1 MPIRLHDTRRREKVN
16 FTTLEPGK
24 VSMYVCG
31 VTVYDRCHLG
41 HARCY
46 LAFDLIHRWLEASGY
61 DVHYVQNFTDI
72 DDKIIHRA
80 NELGGDWK
88 ALVDQNIETYYED
101 MDALN
106 ILRAD
111 DYPRCT
117 EYVDDMIRITQ
128 DLIDKNHAYVA
139 DDGVYFDVESAPE
152 KYGQLT
158 GQSIDAVRSGAGGR
172 VGDTGSGKRD
182 HKDFALWKAAKPDE
196 PTWDSPWGPGRPGW
210 HIECTA
216 MSMDYFGKEFDI
228 HGGGHD
234 LRFPHHEAEIC
245 QGECHTGHS
254 PVVHHWLHNGF
265 VNIDGEKMSKSLGNF
280 WTIRDIL
287 TKVDAM
293 VLRFALI
300 NAHYRS
306 PIDMNEAL
314 LNDAER
320 NYNRLLECYV
330 ASLKA
335 REHPS
340 PIALPNPTSP
350 PPFRW
355 HGRWAC
361 LRKWAKVSPR
371 RWMTTSIQEKRWP
384 KCWAWCEKSARCL
397 ERKWRPLTE
406 TPSLTTLWIC
416 SRKRPGACWVSCLHR
431 MWRWP
436 NLKKT
441 RGKQKSPMRLKR
453 CCFSVA
459 RQERTRIGRSLIKS
473 ETNSTS
479 WAWWLPILRRVQSGT
494 LRDHSLS
501 SAGGAIG
508 GGAGTKALVT
518 VAAAS
523 CSSHIFSI

>member
-1 MPIRLHDTRRREKVN
+1 MWLPRPFTPVTRFALRDGPYGEGNGGLMNLQVGSCQPTTRPMPIRLHDTRRREKVN

-24 VSMYVCG
+24 VSVRRADGLRPMSF
-31 VTVYDRCHLG
+31 G

-61 DVHYVQNFTDI
+61 DVQYVQNFTDI
-72 DDKIIHRA
+72 DDKIIQRA
-80 NELGGDWK
+80 NELDGDWQ
-88 ALVDQNIETYYED
+88 ALVEQNIEAYFED

-111 DYPRCT
+111 VYPRCT
-117 EYVDDMIRITQ
+117 EYVDDMIRITT
-128 DLIDKNHAYVA
+128 DLIEKGHAYEA
-139 DDGVYFDVESAPE
+139 NDGVYFHVESAPE

-172 VGDTGSGKRD
+172 VDDTGSGKRD
-182 HKDFALWKAAKPDE
+182 HKDFALWKAAKPGE

-216 MSMDYFGKEFDI
+216 MSLDHFDKEFDI

-234 LRFPHHEAEIC
+234 LRFPHHEAEIF

-330 ASLKA
+330 AALKA
-335 REHPS
+335 QGDGPNRSPAPS
-340 PIALPNPTSP
+340 RCGLPAP
-350 PPFRW
+350 P
-355 HGRWAC
+355 G
-361 LRKWAKVSPR
+361 
-371 RWMTTSIQEKRWP
+371 
-384 KCWAWCEKSARCL
+384 
-397 ERKWRPLTE
+397 
-406 TPSLTTLWIC
+406 
-416 SRKRPGACWVSCLHR
+416 SCYR
-431 MWRWP
+431 
-436 NLKKT
+436 
-441 RGKQKSPMRLKR
+441 
-453 CCFSVA
+453 F
-459 RQERTRIGRSLIKS
+459 
-473 ETNSTS
+473 
-479 WAWWLPILRRVQSGT
+479 
-494 LRDHSLS
+494 
-501 SAGGAIG
+501 AGENG
-508 GGAGTKALVT
+508 
-518 VAAAS
+518 
-523 CSSHIFSI
+523 

>member
-88 ALVDQNIETYYED
+88 ALVEQNIETYYED

-117 EYVDDMIRITQ
+117 DYVDDMIRITQ

-335 REHPS
+335 MEHPS
-340 PIALPNPTSP
+340 PISLPNPDLASSLP
-350 PPFRW
+350 LARSLGLLEKMGEGFAKAMDDDFNSRE
-355 HGRWAC
+355 AV
-361 LRKWAKVSPR
+361 AKVLGMVREISKVLGTEMEAADRNAFAHYAVDLLEETAGRVLGVLPPR
-371 RWMTTSIQEKRWP
+371 DVALAEPEEDPRKAEIADEVEALLLQRGDARANKD
-384 KCWAWCEKSARCL
+384 WALADQ
-397 ERKWRPLTE
+397 
-406 TPSLTTLWIC
+406 I
-416 SRKRPGACWVSCLHR
+416 
-431 MWRWP
+431 
-436 NLKKT
+436 
-441 RGKQKSPMRLKR
+441 
-453 CCFSVA
+453 
-459 RQERTRIGRSLIKS
+459 
-473 ETNSTS
+473 
-479 WAWWLPILRRVQSGT
+479 
-494 LRDHSLS
+494 RDQLN
-501 SAGGAIG
+501 
-508 GGAGTKALVT
+508 ALGVVVT
-518 VAAAS
+518 DTATGPEWDLA
-523 CSSHIFSI
+523 

>member
-1 MPIRLHDTRRREKVN
+1 MPIRMHDTRRREKVN

-72 DDKIIHRA
+72 DDKIIARA
-80 NELGGDWK
+80 NELNGDWK
-88 ALVDQNIETYYED
+88 ALVDQNIQTYYED

-128 DLIDKNHAYVA
+128 DLIEKNHAYVA

-172 VGDTGSGKRD
+172 VDATGSGKRD
-182 HKDFALWKAAKPDE
+182 HKDFALWKAAKPEE
-196 PTWDSPWGPGRPGW
+196 PTWESPWGPGRPGW

-280 WTIRDIL
+280 WTIREIL

-306 PIDMNEAL
+306 PIDMNETL

-330 ASLKA
+330 NALKA
-335 REHPS
+335 RGDGTPV
-340 PIALPNPTSP
+340 ALPQPDLASSQPLARSLGMLEKMGEGFAKAMDDDFNS
-350 PPFRW
+350 RE
-355 HGRWAC
+355 AV
-361 LRKWAKVSPR
+361 AKVLGMVRDISKTMAIDLDDADRSAFAHYSVDLLEETAGRVLGVLPSQDVALAEPEEDPR
-371 RWMTTSIQEKRWP
+371 KTEIADQVEALLVQRAEARNNKDWPLADSIRDQLSDLGVVVTDT
-384 KCWAWCEKSARCL
+384 A
-397 ERKWRPLTE
+397 
-406 TPSLTTLWIC
+406 
-416 SRKRPGACWVSCLHR
+416 
-431 MWRWP
+431 
-436 NLKKT
+436 
-441 RGKQKSPMRLKR
+441 
-453 CCFSVA
+453 
-459 RQERTRIGRSLIKS
+459 
-473 ETNSTS
+473 
-479 WAWWLPILRRVQSGT
+479 SGPEW
-494 LRDHSLS
+494 DLS
-501 SAGGAIG
+501 
-508 GGAGTKALVT
+508 
-518 VAAAS
+518 
-523 CSSHIFSI
+523 

>member
-1 MPIRLHDTRRREKVN
+1 MHDTRRREKVE

-46 LAFDLIHRWLEASGY
+46 LAFDLIHRWLESSGY

-80 NELGGDWK
+80 NELDGDWK
-88 ALVDQNIETYYED
+88 ALVDRNIQTYYED

-117 EYVDDMIRITQ
+117 EYVDEMVRITQ
-128 DLIDKNHAYVA
+128 DLIDKGNAYVA

-172 VGDTGSGKRD
+172 VDKTGSGKRD
-182 HKDFALWKAAKPDE
+182 HKDFALWKAAKPEE

-306 PIDMNEAL
+306 PIDMNETL

-320 NYNRLLECYV
+320 NYNRLLEAYV
-330 ASLKA
+330 RTLKTRTGDAPVGLPLPDVMSPHPLARSLGLLEKMGEGFA
-335 REHPS
+335 RAMDDDFNSRE
-340 PIALPNPTSP
+340 AV
-350 PPFRW
+350 
-355 HGRWAC
+355 
-361 LRKWAKVSPR
+361 AKVLGMVREIGKVLGMDLDQADSNAFAHYAVDLLEETAGRVLGVLPSQEMALAEPEDDPR
-371 RWMTTSIQEKRWP
+371 KAEIADRVEELLVQRGEARRNKDWSLADSIRDQ
-384 KCWAWCEKSARCL
+384 L
-397 ERKWRPLTE
+397 
-406 TPSLTTLWIC
+406 
-416 SRKRPGACWVSCLHR
+416 
-431 MWRWP
+431 
-436 NLKKT
+436 
-441 RGKQKSPMRLKR
+441 
-453 CCFSVA
+453 
-459 RQERTRIGRSLIKS
+459 S
-473 ETNSTS
+473 ELGVVVTDT
-479 WAWWLPILRRVQSGT
+479 ASGPEWD
-494 LRDHSLS
+494 L
-501 SAGGAIG
+501 A
-508 GGAGTKALVT
+508 
-518 VAAAS
+518 
-523 CSSHIFSI
+523 

>member
-72 DDKIIHRA
+72 DDKIIARA
-80 NELGGDWK
+80 NELNGDWK
-88 ALVDQNIETYYED
+88 ALVDQNIQTYYED

-128 DLIDKNHAYVA
+128 DLIDKEHAYVA

-182 HKDFALWKAAKPDE
+182 HKDFALWKAAKPEE

-280 WTIRDIL
+280 WTIGDIL

-330 ASLKA
+330 NALKA
-335 REHPS
+335 RGDGTPV
-340 PIALPNPTSP
+340 ALPQPEITSSQP
-350 PPFRW
+350 LARSLGMLEKMGEGFAKAMDDDFNSRE
-355 HGRWAC
+355 AV
-361 LRKWAKVSPR
+361 AKVLGMVRDISKTMTMDLDEADRSAFAHYSVDLLEETAGRVLGVLPSQEVALAEPEEDPR
-371 RWMTTSIQEKRWP
+371 KAEIADQVEALLVQRAEARANKDWPLADSIRDQLNELGVVVTDT
-384 KCWAWCEKSARCL
+384 A
-397 ERKWRPLTE
+397 
-406 TPSLTTLWIC
+406 
-416 SRKRPGACWVSCLHR
+416 
-431 MWRWP
+431 
-436 NLKKT
+436 
-441 RGKQKSPMRLKR
+441 
-453 CCFSVA
+453 
-459 RQERTRIGRSLIKS
+459 
-473 ETNSTS
+473 
-479 WAWWLPILRRVQSGT
+479 SGPEW
-494 LRDHSLS
+494 DLS
-501 SAGGAIG
+501 
-508 GGAGTKALVT
+508 
-518 VAAAS
+518 
-523 CSSHIFSI
+523 

>member
-72 DDKIIHRA
+72 DDKIIARA
-80 NELGGDWK
+80 NELNGDWK
-88 ALVDQNIETYYED
+88 ALVDQNIQTYYED

-128 DLIDKNHAYVA
+128 DLIDKEHAYVA

-182 HKDFALWKAAKPDE
+182 HKDFALWKAAKPEE

-330 ASLKA
+330 NALKA
-335 REHPS
+335 RGDGTPV
-340 PIALPNPTSP
+340 ALPQPEITSSQP
-350 PPFRW
+350 LVRSLGMLEKMGEGFAKAMDDDFNSRE
-355 HGRWAC
+355 AV
-361 LRKWAKVSPR
+361 AKVLGMVRDISKTMTMDLDEADRSAFAHYSVDLLEETAGRVLGVLPSQEVALAEPEEDPR
-371 RWMTTSIQEKRWP
+371 KAEIADQVEALLVQRTEARANKDWPLADSIRDQLNELGVVVTDT
-384 KCWAWCEKSARCL
+384 A
-397 ERKWRPLTE
+397 
-406 TPSLTTLWIC
+406 
-416 SRKRPGACWVSCLHR
+416 
-431 MWRWP
+431 
-436 NLKKT
+436 
-441 RGKQKSPMRLKR
+441 
-453 CCFSVA
+453 
-459 RQERTRIGRSLIKS
+459 
-473 ETNSTS
+473 
-479 WAWWLPILRRVQSGT
+479 SGPEW
-494 LRDHSLS
+494 DLS
-501 SAGGAIG
+501 
-508 GGAGTKALVT
+508 
-518 VAAAS
+518 
-523 CSSHIFSI
+523 

>member
-1 MPIRLHDTRRREKVN
+1 MPIRMHDTRRREKVN

-72 DDKIIHRA
+72 DDKIIARA
-80 NELGGDWK
+80 NELNGDWK
-88 ALVDQNIETYYED
+88 ALVDQNIQTYYED

-128 DLIDKNHAYVA
+128 DLIEKNHAYVA

-172 VGDTGSGKRD
+172 VDATGSGKRD

-280 WTIRDIL
+280 WTIREIL

-306 PIDMNEAL
+306 PIDMNETL

-330 ASLKA
+330 NALKA
-335 REHPS
+335 RGDGTPV
-340 PIALPNPTSP
+340 ALPQPDLASSQPLARSLGMLEKMGEGFAKAMDDDFNS
-350 PPFRW
+350 RE
-355 HGRWAC
+355 AV
-361 LRKWAKVSPR
+361 AKVLGMVRDISKTMAIDLDDADRSAFAHYSVDLLEETAGRVLGVLPSQDVALAEPEEDPR
-371 RWMTTSIQEKRWP
+371 KTEIADQVEALLVQRAEARNNKDWPLADSIRDQLSDLGVVVTDT
-384 KCWAWCEKSARCL
+384 A
-397 ERKWRPLTE
+397 
-406 TPSLTTLWIC
+406 
-416 SRKRPGACWVSCLHR
+416 
-431 MWRWP
+431 
-436 NLKKT
+436 
-441 RGKQKSPMRLKR
+441 
-453 CCFSVA
+453 
-459 RQERTRIGRSLIKS
+459 
-473 ETNSTS
+473 
-479 WAWWLPILRRVQSGT
+479 SGPEW
-494 LRDHSLS
+494 DLS
-501 SAGGAIG
+501 
-508 GGAGTKALVT
+508 
-518 VAAAS
+518 
-523 CSSHIFSI
+523 

>member
-1 MPIRLHDTRRREKVN
+1 MPIRLHDTRRREKVD

-46 LAFDLIHRWLEASGY
+46 LAFDLIHRWLESSGY

-80 NELGGDWK
+80 NELDGDWK
-88 ALVDQNIETYYED
+88 ALVDANIEAYYED

-111 DYPRCT
+111 VYPRCT
-117 EYVDDMIRITQ
+117 EYVDDMIRITE
-128 DLIDKNHAYVA
+128 DLIQKEHAYQTE
-139 DDGVYFDVESAPE
+139 DGVYFHVDSAPE

-172 VGDTGSGKRD
+172 VGGTGGGKRD
-182 HKDFALWKAAKPDE
+182 HKDFALWKAAKPGE

-216 MSMDYFGKEFDI
+216 MSLDHFDKEFDI

-234 LRFPHHEAEIC
+234 LRFPHHEAEIF

-287 TKVDAM
+287 AQVDAM

-306 PIDMNEAL
+306 PIDMNESL

-320 NYNRLLECYV
+320 NYNRLLGCYV
-330 ASLKA
+330 DALKN
-335 REHPS
+335 RSSSS
-340 PIALPNPTSP
+340 PVALPHADLASP
-350 PPFRW
+350 LPLSKSLGLLEKMGEGFARAMDDDFNS
-355 HGRWAC
+355 REAI
-361 LRKWAKVSPR
+361 AKVLGMVREISKVLASDMESADRDAFAHYAVDLLEETAGRVLGVLPTQEVALAEPEDDPR
-371 RWMTTSIQEKRWP
+371 KAEIAEQVETLLVQRGEARAAKD
-384 KCWAWCEKSARCL
+384 WATADQIRNQLNEL
-397 ERKWRPLTE
+397 
-406 TPSLTTLWIC
+406 
-416 SRKRPGACWVSCLHR
+416 GV
-431 MWRWP
+431 
-436 NLKKT
+436 
-441 RGKQKSPMRLKR
+441 
-453 CCFSVA
+453 V
-459 RQERTRIGRSLIKS
+459 
-473 ETNSTS
+473 
-479 WAWWLPILRRVQSGT
+479 
-494 LRDHSLS
+494 
-501 SAGGAIG
+501 
-508 GGAGTKALVT
+508 VT
-518 VAAAS
+518 DTANGPEWDLA
-523 CSSHIFSI
+523 

>member
-1 MPIRLHDTRRREKVN
+1 MPIRMHDTRRREKVN

-61 DVHYVQNFTDI
+61 DVQYVQNFTDI

-80 NELGGDWK
+80 NELDGDWK
-88 ALVDQNIETYYED
+88 ALVDKNIEAYYED

-111 DYPRCT
+111 EYPRCT
-117 EYVDDMIRITQ
+117 EYVDDMIRITA
-128 DLIDKNHAYVA
+128 DLIEKAHAYQA

-172 VGDTGSGKRD
+172 VDETGSGKRD
-182 HKDFALWKAAKPDE
+182 HKDFALGKAAKPGE

-216 MSMDYFGKEFDI
+216 MSMGHFGKEFDI

-320 NYNRLLECYV
+320 NYNRLLACYV
-330 ASLKA
+330 EALKA
-335 REHPS
+335 QGDGPTVPLPHPGLASPHPLARASGLLEKMGEGFARAMDDDFNSRE
-340 PIALPNPTSP
+340 AV
-350 PPFRW
+350 
-355 HGRWAC
+355 
-361 LRKWAKVSPR
+361 AKVLGMVREISKTLGLSMDEADRQAFAAYAVDLLEETAGRVLGVLPSQEVALAEPEEDPR
-371 RWMTTSIQEKRWP
+371 KAEIADQVEALLLQRSEARASKDWSQADSI
-384 KCWAWCEKSARCL
+384 
-397 ERKWRPLTE
+397 
-406 TPSLTTLWIC
+406 
-416 SRKRPGACWVSCLHR
+416 
-431 MWRWP
+431 
-436 NLKKT
+436 
-441 RGKQKSPMRLKR
+441 
-453 CCFSVA
+453 
-459 RQERTRIGRSLIKS
+459 
-473 ETNSTS
+473 
-479 WAWWLPILRRVQSGT
+479 
-494 LRDHSLS
+494 RDELN
-501 SAGGAIG
+501 
-508 GGAGTKALVT
+508 ALGVVVT
-518 VAAAS
+518 DTATGPEWDLA
-523 CSSHIFSI
+523 